1 MRAILLVLILVSVA
15 HADSQ
20 VGVLV
25 VGEPTK
31 QRAVK
36 ANLEAWLQRHSYTSM
51 RAPMAADAQ
60 KTLLDCFVIEDM
72 ACARGTF
79 EKRSKAESIVL
90 IRIELGGNREVALTG
105 YWLAKSRDA
114 VAEKRWCRR
123 CDDAE
128 LRKTVDQLMTV
139 LAGASAVAGGHLE
152 IHTKPEGQAVE
163 LDGQAVGNAP
173 IDRAVGA
180 GAHVIK
186 LVRDGRDVATKTV
199 TIEAGASASV
209 SLHADEPSPVV
220 APTPPSPTSPP
231 PPEGEHG
238 SRVLPAVLIGAGVA
252 GLATGGVYFY
262 YGHKSGPNEPRI
274 YPYATR
280 DGVIATAAGAVSLVV
295 GGVLWV
301 RAGSAPTVAITSSG
315 ASIGWAGRF

>member
-1 MRAILLVLILVSVA
+1 MRVILLVLGLLSVA

-20 VGVLV
+20 VGVVV

-36 ANLEAWLQRHSYTSM
+36 ANLEAWLQQHRYATM
-51 RAPMAADAQ
+51 RAPMTADAQ

-79 EKRSKAESIVL
+79 EKRSKAESIVFV
-90 IRIELGGNREVALTG
+90 RIELGGNREVALTG

-139 LAGASAVAGGHLE
+139 LAGASAVGGGRLE

-173 IDRAVGA
+173 IDRAVGP

-186 LVRDGRDVATKTV
+186 LVRDGRDLATKTV

-209 SLHADEPSPVV
+209 SLHADEPREVV
-220 APTPPSPTSPP
+220 APATPPSPPP
-231 PPEGEHG
+231 AEHESR
-238 SRVLPAVLIGAGVA
+238 SRVVPAVLIGAGVA

-295 GGVLWV
+295 GGILWV